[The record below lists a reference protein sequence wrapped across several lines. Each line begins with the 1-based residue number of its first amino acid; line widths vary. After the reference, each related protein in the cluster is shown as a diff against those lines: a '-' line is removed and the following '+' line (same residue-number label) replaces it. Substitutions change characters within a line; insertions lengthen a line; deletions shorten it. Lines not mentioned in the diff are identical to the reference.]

1 MKKHTIA
8 IVLAAGQ
15 GKRMNSKIP
24 KQYLQINDKP
34 ILYYTLKSFED
45 SFIDEIVLVVGGGER
60 EYCLENFVDKYKLK
74 KVSAIVVGG
83 KERYH
88 SVYNALLWI
97 AKQEKGDS
105 YVFIHD
111 GARPFVTTEVLQRA
125 YDTVDVQGACIVG
138 VPVKDT
144 IKVVGKDGIVQNT
157 PDRATLWSVQTPQ
170 VFSYYKIKT
179 AYDKLMEQEKL
190 GELKKSITDDA
201 MVMET
206 FGDIPVCVVE
216 GSYENIKITT
226 PDDMVMAEKIL
237 NNN

>member
-15 GKRMNSKIP
+15 GKRMNSKVP
-24 KQYLQINDKP
+24 KQYLLINEKP

-45 SFIDEIVLVVGGGER
+45 SFIDEIILVVGEGETD
-60 EYCLENFVDKYKLK
+60 YCRENFIDKYMFN

-88 SVYNALLWI
+88 SVYNALSWI
-97 AKQEKGDS
+97 SDNEKDDS

-111 GARPFVTTEVLQRA
+111 GARPFVTKEILHRA
-125 YDTVDVQGACIVG
+125 YDTVDAQGTCIVG

-144 IKVVGKDGIVQNT
+144 IKVIGKDGIVQNT

-170 VFSYYKIKT
+170 VFAYHKIKN
-179 AYDKLMEQEKL
+179 AYDELIEQEKCGRL
-190 GELKKSITDDA
+190 EKSITDDA

-226 PDDMVMAEKIL
+226 PDDMVLAEKIL
-237 NNN
+237 NKN